1 MDTHEEPSRNIP
13 VKGSYDVLVIGGGP
27 AGIGAALGAARTL
40 RDTLGRKDARV
51 LVVEQLNSFGGVG
64 GAGGHGYM
72 CLCNA
77 WGSKDQ
83 VVGGVAWELLTRLNA
98 EGHGDLHPGSAFYDV
113 EWYKFMVERM
123 FQEAG
128 IEFLYHTFFC
138 ETIMDGDA
146 AVGAI
151 IQNKTGRQAVYAKRI
166 IDCTGD
172 ADVAASA
179 GCEYEHGRPGDGKCQ
194 PTTLMFTI
202 GGVNWDKVKP
212 WRTDYQMEHVWKEAQ
227 KNGDMEPFQ
236 SQIMGFW
243 WNSTQPSYV
252 GINFTHMT
260 GIDSTK
266 AEDLTRATV
275 EGRRQAYHMIPVFR
289 KYVPGME
296 DCYLISTGSTIG
308 LRESRRILGEYRLTE
323 DEIKNECRFDD
334 AICYGAFF
342 IDIHAL
348 DEGGM
353 EETTWRPP
361 KNFRYQ
367 IPYRSLVP
375 RKIDGILTAGRCIS
389 VTHVGLGSVR
399 VMSQCTA
406 TGEAAGTAAA
416 LSLDTDVMPRSI
428 DTAALREQLRQAGG
442 IMSDSDIR
450 PFET

>member
-1 MDTHEEPSRNIP
+1 MKTYQESARTLPGMGE
-13 VKGSYDVLVIGGGP
+13 YDVLVVGGGP
-27 AGIGAALGAARTL
+27 AGIGAALAAARNGMKT
-40 RDTLGRKDARV
+40 
-51 LVVEQLNSFGGVG
+51 LVVEQHNSFGGVG

-77 WGSKDQ
+77 WASREQ
-83 VVGGVAWELLTRLNA
+83 VVGGIAWELLERIHR
-98 EGHGDLHPGSAFYDV
+98 EGYGDLHPGNAFYDF
-113 EWYKFMVERM
+113 EWYKFMIERM

-128 IEFLYHTFFC
+128 VDFLYHTFFC
-138 ETIMDGDA
+138 ETIMDGTT

-151 IQNKTGRQAVYAKRI
+151 IQNKTGRQAVWAKRL

-172 ADVAASA
+172 GDVAAAA
-179 GCEYEHGRPGDGKCQ
+179 GCAYEQGRPGDGKCQ
-194 PTTLMFTI
+194 PVTLMFTV
-202 GGVNWDKVKP
+202 GGVNWEDVKA
-212 WRTDYQMEHVWKEAQ
+212 WRSSYGMDNVWAQAQ

-236 SQIMGFW
+236 KKIMGFW

-252 GINFTHMT
+252 GMNFTHIT

-296 DCYLISTGSTIG
+296 KCYLISTGSTIG
-308 LRESRRILGEYRLTE
+308 LRESRRILGEHVLTE
-323 DEIKNECRFDD
+323 DEIKNECRFND

-342 IDIHAL
+342 IDIRAL

-353 EETTWRPP
+353 EKTTWRPHQ
-361 KNFRYQ
+361 NFRYQ

-375 RKIDGILTAGRCIS
+375 RDREHLLVAGRCIS

-416 LSLDTDVMPRSI
+416 LSVQADVPPRRI
-428 DTAALREQLRQAGG
+428 DVAQLQHSLREAGG
-442 IMSDSDIR
+442 IIRDEDIH
-450 PFET
+450 PFADNLS

>member
-1 MDTHEEPSRNIP
+1 MHGETSREIP
-13 VKGSYDVLVIGGGP
+13 VKGKYDVLVVGGGP

-40 RDTLGRKDARV
+40 RDTLGRKDAKV
-51 LVVEQLNSFGGVG
+51 LVIEQHNSFGGVG

-77 WGSKDQ
+77 WGSNEQ
-83 VVGGVAWELLTRLNA
+83 VVGGVAWELLTRINA

-113 EWYKFMVERM
+113 EWYKFMIERM

-146 AVGAI
+146 AVGAV

-172 ADVAASA
+172 GDAAASA
-179 GCEYEHGRPGDGKCQ
+179 GCEYERGRPGDGKCQ

-202 GGVNWDKVKP
+202 GGVDWDKVKP
-212 WRTDYQMEHVWKEAQ
+212 WRTDYPMEHVWKEAQ

-236 SQIMGFW
+236 SHIMGFW

-252 GINFTHMT
+252 GINFTHIT

-275 EGRRQAYHMIPVFR
+275 EGRRQAYHMIPVFQ

-296 DCYLISTGSTIG
+296 ECYLISTGSTLG
-308 LRESRRILGEYRLTE
+308 LRESRRILGEYQLTE
-323 DEIKNECRFDD
+323 DEIKNECRFED

-353 EETTWRPP
+353 EQSTWRPP

-375 RKIDGILTAGRCIS
+375 RKIDNIVTAGRCIS

-406 TGEAAGTAAA
+406 SGEAAGTASA
-416 LSLDTDVMPRSI
+416 LSLESDITPRDV
-428 DTAALREQLRQAGG
+428 DVAELRDRLRAAGG
-442 IMSDSDIR
+442 IMSDEDIK
-450 PFET
+450 PFEL